1 MRSASQEM
9 KRRALLRQQWRDI
22 VWCHWPVDPAQVQ
35 RILPTGLTPHLF
47 EGRAFV
53 GLIPFSM
60 RDLRLAGP
68 LGPLSRLAHI
78 GNFGE
83 VNVRTYVEGPDGKTG
98 VWFCTLDADQWLS
111 VKVANLAFGLPY
123 RYASTQLQ
131 QDSNTMSFSS
141 QRQCDGARSE
151 LAIQPSSAVSQVAA
165 AGLEAFLVE
174 RYALYT
180 SAFGRLWR
188 GELSHEPWR
197 VRPAELV
204 RVVTDTVTAAGF
216 SVGEEPH
223 VMVGEPVEVTIFP
236 LRRV

>member
-1 MRSASQEM
+1 MS
-9 KRRALLRQQWRDI
+9 RRAILRQQWRDI
-22 VWCHWPVDPAQVQ
+22 VWCHWPIDPAQVQ
-35 RILPTGLTPHLF
+35 RLLPFGLTPDLF

-68 LGPLSRLAHI
+68 LGPLSRLAHV

-83 VNVRTYVEGPDGKTG
+83 VNVRTYVKGPDGKTG

-111 VKVANLAFGLPY
+111 VKVASLAFGLPY
-123 RYASTQLQ
+123 RYASTQLE
-131 QDSNTMSFSS
+131 QDSSTMSWSS
-141 QRQCDGARSE
+141 QRRGDRARSE
-151 LAIQPSSAVSQVAA
+151 LMIQPSSAAGQVAA

-188 GELSHEPWR
+188 GELSHDPWR

-223 VMVGEPVEVTIFP
+223 VMVGEPVDVTIFP
-236 LRRV
+236 FRRV